1 MTKLSLDYE
10 TSSESKTVS
19 VSILE
24 DAVINLWKNH
34 QYNDLYTD
42 YLEEHISQEEFLEDA
57 KKLAIEVK
65 NLHSP
70 RNKDAAL
77 GFIALSWV
85 LRSWILKNWGCSLV
99 LIPISWSLPWIHD
112 S

>member
-65 NLHSP
+65 TFTP
-70 RNKDAAL
+70 QEIKMR
-77 GFIALSWV
+77 LSV
-85 LRSWILKNWGCSLV
+85 FCSLLGV
-99 LIPISWSLPWIHD
+99 EELD
-112 S
+112 SEELGLLTSADPNQLELALDS